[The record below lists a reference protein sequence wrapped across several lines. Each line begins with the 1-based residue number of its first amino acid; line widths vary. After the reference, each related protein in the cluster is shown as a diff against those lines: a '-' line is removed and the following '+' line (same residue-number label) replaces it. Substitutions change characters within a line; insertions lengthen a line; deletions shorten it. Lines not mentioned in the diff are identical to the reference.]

1 MDDIKEHII
10 NAIKDIR
17 SNSKRPDVESI
28 FKYISSKNASNYTV
42 FDIGKVLDDL
52 KSEGKVENKPT
63 KKGMDSLFVASD
75 QLYVEDEK
83 EYETVNFESLK
94 DKEKD
99 IQVDIS
105 VETPKLKNLKTP
117 SPPDRA
123 EDFTAQMVAF
133 KTFFMN
139 EISNLKNEIERL
151 KQAANQENNMN
162 MENHSTVNLEY
173 QISLLQR
180 ENAFI
185 KTELNNKQ
193 NIIEKLLNINSNQS
207 SLNSSK
213 IDVNKNDRVNE
224 KNLKGNPLKYI
235 KDKNSNG
242 NPINNGKPDS
252 YKRNPPKTKVTV
264 TGDSM
269 IKYLKRDNLSS
280 KNNDVKVDAHPGST
294 TLDMLDYIKPIVRRK
309 PDVLVIHTGT
319 NDLTNGVNT
328 MKEVRQLVKCV
339 KELDKEEE
347 MKIGFSS
354 VINRSDTNLEKEIVD
369 LNLKLKRNQFL

>member
-1 MDDIKEHII
+1 MKE
-10 NAIKDIR
+10 
-17 SNSKRPDVESI
+17 
-28 FKYISSKNASNYTV
+28 
-42 FDIGKVLDDL
+42 
-52 KSEGKVENKPT
+52 
-63 KKGMDSLFVASD
+63 
-75 QLYVEDEK
+75 
-83 EYETVNFESLK
+83 
-94 DKEKD
+94 KEKD

-105 VETPKLKNLKTP
+105 VQIPKPKNLKTRSLP
-117 SPPDRA
+117 NRA
-123 EDFTAQMVAF
+123 EVFTAKMVAL
-133 KTFFMN
+133 KAFFMN

-180 ENAFI
+180 ENDFT

-193 NIIEKLLNINSNQS
+193 NIIEKLLNINCDQS

-213 IDVNKNDRVNE
+213 IDANKNGRVNE
-224 KNLKGNPLKYI
+224 KNLKGNPLKYN

-242 NPINNGKPDS
+242 NPISNGKPDS

-269 IKYLKRDNLSS
+269 IKYLWRDNLSS
-280 KNNDVKVDAHPGST
+280 KNNDVKVDENPGST
-294 TLDMLDYIKPIVRRK
+294 TLDILDYIKPIVRRK

-319 NDLTNGVNT
+319 NDLTNRVNT

-347 MKIGFSS
+347 VKTGFSS
-354 VINRSDTNLEKEIVD
+354 VINRSDRNLEKEIVD
-369 LNLKLKRNQFL
+369 LNL